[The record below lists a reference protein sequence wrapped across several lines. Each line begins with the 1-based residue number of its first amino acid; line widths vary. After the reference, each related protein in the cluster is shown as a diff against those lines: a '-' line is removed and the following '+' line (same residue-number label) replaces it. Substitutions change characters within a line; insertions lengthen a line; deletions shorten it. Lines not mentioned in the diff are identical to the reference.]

1 MCGVELKHSTVGI
14 VGFGRIGQGVA
25 RRLNAF
31 SVYRI
36 LYSGRSE
43 KPEGKEIGATH
54 VSFDDLVSES
64 DFIIVTCSLTP
75 QTKEMFNDAV
85 FAKMK
90 RSVIFINTSRG
101 GVVDQPAL
109 QRALETGTILA
120 AGLDVTTPEPLPP
133 AHPLL
138 QLKNCVIVPHIG
150 SATTWTRGEMCILTA
165 RNIIAALDDQPMPAE
180 VL

>member
-31 SVYRI
+31 SVNRI

-43 KPEGKEIGATH
+43 KPEGREMGATH

-64 DFIIVTCSLTP
+64 DFIIVTCALTP
-75 QTKEMFNDAV
+75 ETKEMFNDSV

-90 RSVIFINTSRG
+90 RTAIFINTSRG
-101 GVVDQPAL
+101 GKCK
-109 QRALETGTILA
+109 IL
-120 AGLDVTTPEPLPP
+120 
-133 AHPLL
+133 
-138 QLKNCVIVPHIG
+138 CVCVFSRLHR
-150 SATTWTRGEMCILTA
+150 T
-165 RNIIAALDDQPMPAE
+165 
-180 VL
+180 